1 MILIEELKTYISGLE
16 EEQTSMEY
24 DTDNEDEYDRQQE
37 ELQLR
42 IDDATENSDNAQEEL
57 DSIEP
62 DTEPTQDMI
71 DSVVENYVRNVRR
84 NPIGFIRDYG
94 LEIKDF
100 IDEDELANGLVESDG
115 WGIMNSNDGQYDSE
129 SFNGEEY
136 YIMITQ

>member
-1 MILIEELKTYISGLE
+1 
-16 EEQTSMEY
+16 
-24 DTDNEDEYDRQQE
+24 
-37 ELQLR
+37 
-42 IDDATENSDNAQEEL
+42 
-57 DSIEP
+57 
-62 DTEPTQDMI
+62 MI